1 MLCVSKAGF
10 EPAFVKRQEGPRRGK
25 SPPLQ
30 RWFCGHLLLVLQY
43 KINSSAKRPD
53 KKNQDNII
61 WFKGN
66 SKYQEK
72 NCFAYAKRDLNLPL

>member
-25 SPPLQ
+25 SPPFAKMVLWSFVACFAARLTPLQ
-30 RWFCGHLLLVLQY
+30 RGP
-43 KINSSAKRPD
+43 I